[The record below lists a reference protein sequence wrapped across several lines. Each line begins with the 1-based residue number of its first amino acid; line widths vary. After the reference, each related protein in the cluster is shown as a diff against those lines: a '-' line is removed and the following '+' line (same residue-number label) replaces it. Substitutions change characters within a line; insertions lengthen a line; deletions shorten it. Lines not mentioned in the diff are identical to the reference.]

1 MSDANPGISKVYVI
15 VTGGT
20 ASASEGLIVGLKPYM
35 DVELVGQRTYGKYCA
50 GILLAPDQFYS
61 SRYDYSLIQDWGM
74 YVMIS
79 KFADCNGNNA
89 SIPDGIPVDVQAD
102 DNPFDGYQLGD
113 ENETMLRAA
122 LQAAGKVYPQA
133 AETIWAY
140 SGDIE
145 LTPLEHGVPKGLL
158 IKTDV
163 PALR

>member
-1 MSDANPGISKVYVI
+1 
-15 VTGGT
+15 
-20 ASASEGLIVGLKPYM
+20 
-35 DVELVGQRTYGKYCA
+35 
-50 GILLAPDQFYS
+50 
-61 SRYDYSLIQDWGM
+61 M

-79 KFADCNGNNA
+79 KFADRNGRNA

-133 AETIWAY
+133 ASLPSAY
-140 SGDIE
+140 SGDIG

-158 IKTDV
+158 IKTDA